1 MNETKRAVRMEFLR
15 PCSGAVLSALC
26 LTGYLAFAACGED
39 SLLTTPAPSPNPAPA
54 PEVKR
59 PNVPTNLHVSTSGAD
74 FIEWSWEAVVAAE
87 SYDVQFSADESFDAQ
102 DDVIPRNAN
111 QTFYRRHP
119 LPSGRSAYLRVRSA
133 AGAGEHRLT
142 SDWSTGVV
150 GVAATPRTGET
161 HFFTCAQG
169 SPFQWF
175 VEPGDVLALEWTVSF
190 VGFADGA
197 FVQEGTISLR
207 GKQWNE
213 YVVTA
218 KADQTAGTAEIRNA
232 AGRVCNRL
240 RFAVG
245 LDPRRDV
252 FSSSPEC
259 EATRV
264 LGLGYGSRLVNG
276 WNPDSPFRFEIEVE
290 DIREGGLR
298 IGRPNFLEEEV
309 LQPLRD
315 IAEPNRSPTGLSR
328 DRAGRPARR

>member
-39 SLLTTPAPSPNPAPA
+39 SLLATPAPSPNPAPA

-133 AGAGEHRLT
+133 AGAGERRLT

-190 VGFADGA
+190 AGFADGA

-213 YVVTA
+213 YVVTE
-218 KADQTAGTAEIRNA
+218 KADQTAGTAEDLQRS
-232 AGRVCNRL
+232 GQRL
-240 RFAVG
+240 QSPSV
-245 LDPRRDV
+245 RRRPGPTKRPV
-252 FSSSPEC
+252 FSSSPDC
-259 EATRV
+259 EATRSAGV
-264 LGLGYGSRLVNG
+264 
-276 WNPDSPFRFEIEVE
+276 
-290 DIREGGLR
+290 GLR
-298 IGRPNFLEEEV
+298 SVAWSTTGIRI
-309 LQPLRD
+309 R
-315 IAEPNRSPTGLSR
+315 RSGLSSMSK
-328 DRAGRPARR
+328 ASG